1 MFETIISNFHLEKI
15 FWILKVKLKY
25 ILLVTVIFALGVG
38 YYADYT
44 RSSTY
49 VAQISL
55 YVYSNPE
62 YITDPTVNINSSD
75 FNQATKLVTSYMQII
90 RSKTFLKKV
99 LEETGLPYSAEYLRA
114 CISSTPIENT
124 AAFYINVSNPIP
136 ENAMNIAN
144 AIGYIAPNEITRI
157 VKSGGIEV
165 LDKAELPIVPYQSTN
180 VVKMA
185 IIGGAGGFML
195 SAFLFLLRG
204 LKDTTVRKK
213 FEISNL
219 FTIPILGDVPLL
231 LSPSRKRPAIKVLN
245 QDSPFV
251 LREAYNSI
259 RANLR
264 FTARGEKCPVYAVT
278 SVDAAEGKTLNT
290 INLAISFSQIGKKVL
305 VIDADMRKSCMNAM
319 LDIEPIDGLS
329 EYLAGLVDTPYI
341 IEYLTNLSIIS
352 CGEYPPNPAELL
364 SGSKW
369 HHLIELCKKEF
380 DMIFIDLPP
389 AGIVADALLLV
400 NDVTAY
406 ILIVR
411 EKVTKFDREQMVAR
425 KLEALGANICGFI
438 YNGISVKSQDYAYK
452 HYGKEYIN

>member
-1 MFETIISNFHLEKI
+1 MLETIISNFNLEKI
-15 FWILKVKLKY
+15 LWIFKTKLKY
-25 ILLVTVIFALGVG
+25 IVLITIIFALGAG
-38 YYADYT
+38 YYAYYT
-44 RSSTY
+44 RTSTY
-49 VAQISL
+49 VAQISF

-75 FNQATKLVTSYMQII
+75 FTQATRLVASYMQII
-90 RSKTFLKKV
+90 RSRTFLRKV
-99 LEETGLPYSAEYLRA
+99 LEETGLPYSVEYLRA
-114 CISSTPIENT
+114 SISSTPVENT
-124 AAFYINVSNPIP
+124 ATFYINVTNPIP
-136 ENAMNIAN
+136 HNAMNIAN
-144 AIGYIAPNEITRI
+144 AIGYLAPNEITRI

-185 IIGGAGGFML
+185 VIGGAGGFML
-195 SAFLFLLRG
+195 SVLLFLYRG
-204 LKDTTVRKK
+204 LKDTTIRKK
-213 FEISNL
+213 FEISNI

-231 LSPSRKRPAIKVLN
+231 LPRSRKVPVKKILL

-251 LREAYNSI
+251 LKEAYNSI

-264 FTARGEKCPVYAVT
+264 FTGRGEKCPVYAVT
-278 SVDAAEGKTLNT
+278 SVDTAEGKTLNT
-290 INLAISFSQIGKKVL
+290 INLAIAFSQIGKKVL
-305 VIDADMRKSCMNAM
+305 VIDADMRKSCMSTL

-341 IEYLTNLSIIS
+341 TEYLTNLSVLT

-369 HHLIELCKKEF
+369 HSFLEMCKKEF

-389 AGIVADALLLV
+389 AGIVSDALLLV

-411 EKVTKFDREQMVAR
+411 EKVTKFDREQMVVR
-425 KLEALGANICGFI
+425 KLETLGANICGFI
-438 YNGISVKSQDYAYK
+438 YNGISVKSQDYEYK
-452 HYGKEYIN
+452 YYGKEYSH